1 MEAVKR
7 TRRGR
12 SGRQSSG
19 AGGWT
24 RKEAEVS
31 LSERLLALRPF
42 EFLRG
47 GLFGFRS
54 AGREAPGDIFTITIT
69 SDVLVPWVL

>member
-1 MEAVKR
+1 M
-7 TRRGR
+7 
-12 SGRQSSG
+12 
-19 AGGWT
+19 
-24 RKEAEVS
+24 S

-47 GLFGFRS
+47 SLFGFRS